1 MEINELS
8 KLDPEIKKALIRKI
22 NAETELLE
30 AQKFKTIA
38 EAKEI
43 SIENA
48 ESIIEMLYEYDDI
61 IDEDDNGLIKFMLPD
76 DEGLPSAE
84 KHFLLSELK
93 EIEKLLNMSECET
106 IG

>member
-8 KLDPEIKKALIRKI
+8 KLDPEIKVALIKKI
-22 NAETELLE
+22 NVETQLLK
-30 AQKFKTIA
+30 AQTSKTIA

-43 SIENA
+43 SIGNA

-61 IDEDDNGLIKFMLPD
+61 IDEDNDGLIKFMLPD
-76 DEGLPSAE
+76 NDEFPVAE

-93 EIEKLLNMSECET
+93 EIEKLLNMTESEAV
-106 IG
+106 G